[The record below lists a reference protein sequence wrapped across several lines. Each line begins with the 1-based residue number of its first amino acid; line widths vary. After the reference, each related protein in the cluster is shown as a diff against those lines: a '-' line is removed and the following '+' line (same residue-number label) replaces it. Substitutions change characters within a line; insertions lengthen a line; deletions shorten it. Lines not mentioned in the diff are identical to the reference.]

1 HPQQRVEKPPI
12 VRARA
17 ALTAPAAWN
26 KVLEPFPLVVTK
38 SVAVHRCSPKNS
50 VESDLRAFGNPKTLN
65 CHYALVQHKRVT
77 QKKSDVPRLTTAAML
92 DLVAAGKAVGDK
104 RRVRRRRA
112 HRGQ

>member
-17 ALTAPAAWN
+17 ALTAPAARN

-65 CHYALVQHKRVT
+65 CHYALGRDAESFARRDCVAEPDWRAN
-77 QKKSDVPRLTTAAML
+77 PRADRSGTA
-92 DLVAAGKAVGDK
+92 
-104 RRVRRRRA
+104 
-112 HRGQ
+112 